1 MTYKLSSPK
10 HRRIAPML
18 VSPSHASDA
27 TDRPL
32 SAFDAFRLT
41 LAALRQDIDRYTYM
55 NAHRN
60 WLKAVLGH
68 QGLWVMVQ
76 YRLSRWVH
84 FHCHIPGL
92 RFLLKLLGAISQ
104 KLIEIL
110 TGVEL
115 PNRAEIGGGFF
126 MPHANGIIIHID
138 AKIGCNC
145 NIGQQVTVGVGGSE
159 VMGTPVIG
167 DRAFLGPGAK
177 IFGPIQIGDDVA
189 IGANAVVLKDV
200 PNHAVVAGIP
210 AKIISEKGSGKLVR
224 FRGCAADV
232 AESQRHGN

>member
-10 HRRIAPML
+10 RRRIAPML
-18 VSPSHASDA
+18 VSSSNANGSSDRLPSS
-27 TDRPL
+27 
-32 SAFDAFRLT
+32 FDALRLT
-41 LAALRQDIDRYTYM
+41 LADLRQDIDRYTYM
-55 NAHRN
+55 NSHSN

-92 RFLLKLLGAISQ
+92 RFLLKLMGAISQ

-145 NIGQQVTVGVGGSE
+145 NIGQQVTVGVGGSD

-177 IFGPIQIGDDVA
+177 IFGPIRIGDDVA

-210 AKIISEKGSGKLVR
+210 AKLISEKGSGKLVR
-224 FRGCAADV
+224 FRGCAADM
-232 AESQRHGN
+232 AEGKLNGS

>member
-1 MTYKLSSPK
+1 MTYKLSTPK
-10 HRRIAPML
+10 RSRITPMI
-18 VSPSHASDA
+18 VSSSDSHERSPSSLA
-27 TDRPL
+27 
-32 SAFDAFRLT
+32 AFRLM
-41 LAALRQDIDRYTYM
+41 LVELRQDIDRYTYM
-55 NAHRN
+55 NNSN
-60 WLKAVLGH
+60 WLKSLLGH

-92 RFLLKLLGAISQ
+92 RFLLKLFGAISQ

-138 AKIGCNC
+138 AKIGRNC

-159 VMGTPVIG
+159 VTGTPVIG

-200 PNHAVVAGIP
+200 PSHAVAAGIP
-210 AKIISEKGSGKLVR
+210 ARIISHKGSGKLVQ
-224 FRGCAADV
+224 FRGCAADRG
-232 AESQRHGN
+232 EG